1 MYAALN
7 TAGTEPECRDL
18 LYSSSRN
25 GARTSA
31 QAFSRRVWQLLDGP
45 GDMLDGQRLEIDKRT
60 ARWSR
65 RERRMWSV
73 GNERTDVDHLC
84 IELSATRHGSAP
96 AQHSVDKSRDER
108 SESTLLVHNASRF
121 LQSKAVNT
129 ALSSAIGG
137 GEIVSTGRTSRAL
150 QLADSAFR

>member
-1 MYAALN
+1 MQRLVVQFLKEWCKNVGSLFQQTSLA
-7 TAGTEPECRDL
+7 TAGWPCRH
-18 LYSSSRN
+18 
-25 GARTSA
+25 ARRSA
-31 QAFSRRVWQLLDGP
+31 AGNRH
-45 GDMLDGQRLEIDKRT
+45 T

-65 RERRMWSV
+65 QERRMWSV
-73 GNERTDVDHLC
+73 GNERTDVGHLC
-84 IELSATRHGSAP
+84 IELSATRHGSTS
-96 AQHSVDKSRDER
+96 AQHSVDKSRDQR
-108 SESTLLVHNASRF
+108 SESTLLVHYASRF